1 MGVKISNRTVGVVA
15 ALLFVGSLI
24 WHIPAS
30 VVWTLIAPRL
40 PTQVSLSGLTGT
52 VWSGQVRRMRVGGIE
67 QGALLWSWQPGQA
80 FVGRLGLDVSWLPRN
95 GRVDAELK
103 AGIGSL
109 RLEKISGRLDAAT
122 MAALN
127 KAPFVLGGTWL
138 FDVPVL
144 QLNDFERVESAEG
157 RMVWQDAAGGLPQP
171 FPLGHLAADLDAEDG
186 WLMLRL
192 SDQGS
197 GPLGLGGT
205 ARWRPAQPMHID
217 ARLRAGA
224 DAQPALAQGLGLLG
238 RPDQEGWVRWRAR
251 LQ

>member
-1 MGVKISNRTVGVVA
+1 MPKTISRRA
-15 ALLFVGSLI
+15 IIIIASLLFVGSLI
-24 WHIPAS
+24 WNIPAS
-30 VVWTLIAPRL
+30 FVWSLVQPRL
-40 PTQVSLSGLTGT
+40 PAQASLSGLTGT
-52 VWSGQVRRMRVGGIE
+52 LWSGQVRSMHVRGIE
-67 QGALLWSWQPGQA
+67 QGALVWSWNPAQA

-103 AGIGSL
+103 AGLGGL

-144 QLNDFERVESAEG
+144 QLDDFEQVETAEG
-157 RMVWQDAAGGLPQP
+157 RLVWQDAAGGLPQP
-171 FPLGHLAADLDAEDG
+171 FPLGHLAADLDAEEG

-192 SDQGS
+192 SDQGD
-197 GPLGLGGT
+197 GPLGLGGA
-205 ARWRPAQPMHID
+205 ARWRPGQPMHID

-224 DAQPALAQGLGLLG
+224 NAEPALAQGLGLLG
-238 RPDQEGWVRWRAR
+238 RADQEGWVRWRAR